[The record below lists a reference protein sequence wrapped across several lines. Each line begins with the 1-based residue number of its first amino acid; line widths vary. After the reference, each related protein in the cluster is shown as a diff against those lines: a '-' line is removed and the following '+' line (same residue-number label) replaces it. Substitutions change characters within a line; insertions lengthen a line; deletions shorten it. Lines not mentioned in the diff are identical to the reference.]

1 MKAVR
6 FDAFCGPIALA
17 DVAEPE
23 CPADGVIVEVGACGV
38 CRSDWHGWKGS
49 VSRIAPPHV
58 PGHEFAGVIAETG
71 RDCRRFRK
79 GMRVTAPFILACG
92 QCPDCVGGD
101 ATVCAHQ
108 HVAGF
113 SSWGAYAE
121 RVAVPRADF
130 NLVELPGEMDFATAA
145 GMGCRVTTAWRA
157 VVDRARLAPG
167 EWIAVHGCGGVGLS
181 AVMIGAALGARVL
194 AVDINPGALEM
205 ARKMGANHT
214 LNAEGLND
222 VGGAVREITG
232 GGAQVSVEA
241 LGITATFENSL
252 RGLAPLGRHVQIGM
266 PSGSHATPALPL
278 YELIY
283 ARQLQI
289 LGTRGLAASRFP
301 ALFAAIQAGRM
312 DPSKLVTRSIGLEE
326 APAAIVEMD
335 GFSRVGVTVIDRFQG
350 VSQGS

>member
-6 FDAFCGPIALA
+6 FDEFGGPMVIAE
-17 DVAEPE
+17 VAEPE
-23 CPADGVIVEVGACGV
+23 CPADGAVIEVGACGV

-49 VSRIAPPHV
+49 VSRITPPHV
-58 PGHEFAGVIAETG
+58 PGHEFAGVIVETG
-71 RDCRRFRK
+71 PGCQRFRK

-108 HVAGF
+108 LVVGF
-113 SSWGAYAE
+113 SSWGAYGE

-130 NLVELPGEMDFATAA
+130 NLVHLPDEMDFATAA

-167 EWIAVHGCGGVGLS
+167 EWMAVHGCGGVGLS
-181 AVMIGAALGARVL
+181 AVMIGAAMGAQVL
-194 AVDINPGALEM
+194 AIDINPGALEM
-205 ARKMGANHT
+205 AQMMGATHT
-214 LNAEGLND
+214 LDAGGLND
-222 VGGAVREITG
+222 VGAAVREITG

-241 LGITATFENSL
+241 LGITTTFENSL

-266 PSGSHATPALPL
+266 PSGSHATPTLPL

-289 LGTRGLAASRFP
+289 MGTRGLAASRFP
-301 ALFAAIQAGRM
+301 ALFGAIRAGRM
-312 DPSKLVTRSIGLEE
+312 DPSRLVTRSIALEE
-326 APAAIVEMD
+326 APAAIAEMD
-335 GFSRVGVTVIDRFQG
+335 GYTRVGVTVIDRF
-350 VSQGS
+350 

>member
-1 MKAVR
+1 MAGR
-6 FDAFCGPIALA
+6 G
-17 DVAEPE
+17 
-23 CPADGVIVEVGACGV
+23 
-38 CRSDWHGWKGS
+38 RYR
-49 VSRIAPPHV
+49 VSRRRMCRDTSS
-58 PGHEFAGVIAETG
+58 PGSSSGPGAIAGVIA
-71 RDCRRFRK
+71 R
-79 GMRVTAPFILACG
+79 ACG
-92 QCPDCVGGD
+92 SRRRASCLAVNARLEYLKEMDGVD
-101 ATVCAHQ
+101 
-108 HVAGF
+108 
-113 SSWGAYAE
+113 AE

-167 EWIAVHGCGGVGLS
+167 EWIVVHGCGGVGLS
-181 AVMIGAALGARVL
+181 AVMIGAAVGAQVL
-194 AVDINPGALEM
+194 AVDVNPGALELAQM
-205 ARKMGANHT
+205 MGATRT

-312 DPSKLVTRSIGLEE
+312 DPSRLVTRSIALAE
-326 APAAIVEMD
+326 APAAIAEMD
-335 GFSRVGVTVIDRFQG
+335 GFSRVGVTVIDRF
-350 VSQGS
+350 

>member
-1 MKAVR
+1 M
-6 FDAFCGPIALA
+6 G
-17 DVAEPE
+17 
-23 CPADGVIVEVGACGV
+23 
-38 CRSDWHGWKGS
+38 
-49 VSRIAPPHV
+49 
-58 PGHEFAGVIAETG
+58 
-71 RDCRRFRK
+71 CRRFRK

-101 ATVCAHQ
+101 ATVCADQ
-108 HVAGF
+108 HVVGF
-113 SSWGAYAE
+113 SSWGAFGE

-130 NLVELPGEMDFATAA
+130 NLVELPDEMDFATAA

-157 VVDRARLAPG
+157 VVERARLAPG
-167 EWIAVHGCGGVGLS
+167 EWMAVHGCGGVGLS
-181 AVMIGAALGARVL
+181 AVMIGAAVGAQVL
-194 AVDINPGALEM
+194 AVDVNPGALEM
-205 ARKMGANHT
+205 AEKMGATHI
-214 LNAEGLND
+214 LNAAGVND

-266 PSGSHATPALPL
+266 PSGSHATPTLPL

-301 ALFAAIQAGRM
+301 ALFAMIQAGRM
-312 DPSKLVTRSIGLEE
+312 DPSQLVTRSIGLEE
-326 APAAIVEMD
+326 APAAIAEMD
-335 GFSRVGVTVIDRFQG
+335 GYARVGVRYFNQLWHNQQPRHNQHLGFTPKQHLWYNQQPRHNQNRGYIRPL
-350 VSQGS
+350 